1 MEERAVDR
9 MDERLSRIEVLVAEL
24 EGRLGLLERRGVD
37 AGDHPERGQAARQPF
52 RSGASVDADLVG
64 VFSLVGRTLVV
75 WAGAYLLR
83 ALTDA
88 GALPA
93 VAGVVGGMLYAAAWA
108 LAADRDAAAGRR
120 LSATLHATAAVPIA
134 FPLLWEAQLRF
145 GLMSAA
151 ASATGL
157 AVVSAA
163 FLVMAWR
170 RRLRAVA
177 WMVTVA
183 AVATNVGLLVRTGA
197 VAPFTLHLIALGIG
211 TLWLGYVRGWIG
223 LRWPVAIAANLAVL
237 GASARGLGPEPLEAI
252 SVVLALQVLL
262 PTAYL
267 STIAAR
273 TLWLGRR
280 VIPFEIVQGTAA
292 LAIGLG
298 GALALTRAT
307 DVGHAAV
314 GLAALALGSAG
325 YVVAFAF
332 VDRAQRGGA
341 NFYFYT
347 SLGLAL
353 LITACGILLRPEAQ
367 TLALSAFG
375 FAAAWASS
383 RFSRATLATH
393 AALALATAAAFG
405 GVLVTNW
412 QALFGAAGVLPA
424 PPAPV
429 GWVVVI
435 AAGGALIYAH
445 GHAAAAAAPLAARLP
460 RLALAALLVSSA
472 GGLTLAWLGATAH
485 AVAPGALTPGS
496 VATLRSVVLAALALA
511 LAALAKRPRSIELRW
526 LVYPVL
532 GAAGLKLLIE
542 DFRWSPPSMLVVAL
556 AAYGLALIIAP
567 RLVRREH
574 AGSAAVAD
582 AAAVDR
588 SQVV

>member
-9 MDERLSRIEVLVAEL
+9 MDERLGRIEVLVADL

-37 AGDHPERGQAARQPF
+37 AGDHPERGPAARQPF
-52 RSGASVDADLVG
+52 RNGAGVDADLVG

-134 FPLLWEAQLRF
+134 FPLLWEVQLRF

-170 RRLRAVA
+170 RRLHAVA

-273 TLWLGRR
+273 TLWLGRS

-298 GALALTRAT
+298 GAMALTRAT

-332 VDRAQRGGA
+332 VDRKQRGGA

-429 GWVVVI
+429 GWAVVI
-435 AAGGALIYAH
+435 AAGGALICAH
-445 GHAAAAAAPLAARLP
+445 GHAAAAAAPAAARLP

-496 VATLRSVVLAALALA
+496 VATVRSVVLAALALA

-532 GAAGLKLLIE
+532 GVAGLKLLIE

-582 AAAVDR
+582 AAVVDR